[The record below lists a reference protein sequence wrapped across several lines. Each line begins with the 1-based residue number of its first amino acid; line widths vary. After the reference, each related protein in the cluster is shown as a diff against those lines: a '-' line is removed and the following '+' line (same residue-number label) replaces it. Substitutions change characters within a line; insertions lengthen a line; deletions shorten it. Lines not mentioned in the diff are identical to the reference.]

1 MKSIRPM
8 LAGALAAPLL
18 VAAWLPAQAAGKV
31 EPASKGIVAKVNGV
45 PVPKARVDAILK
57 QQVARGTPDNDE
69 SRKVLREELINR
81 EIVTQEAVKN
91 GLAKSPEIKT
101 QLELARQNVLVNAY
115 LGEYFRKHPI
125 TDEEIRQQYERFK
138 AQQGSK
144 EYKARHILV
153 SSEEQA
159 KALIGQLD
167 KGAKFEE
174 LAASNSIDKGT
185 KDLGGD
191 LDWTVPGNLDRQF
204 ADAMVK
210 LQKGKYTPTPV
221 HTRFGYH
228 VIQLEDVREVKF
240 PSVDEVKPK
249 IERQVMGLRMEQ
261 LIHELRA
268 KAKVE

>member
-1 MKSIRPM
+1 MKFLRSM
-8 LAGALAAPLL
+8 VAGALAAPLL
-18 VAAWLPAQAAGKV
+18 ASAGLPAHAAAKTGA
-31 EPASKGIVAKVNGV
+31 ASNEAVATVNGV

-57 QQVARGTPDNDE
+57 QQVAHGTPDNDH

-81 EIVTQEAVKN
+81 EIVTQEAVKS
-91 GLAKSPEIKT
+91 GLAKLPEIQT

-125 TDEEIRQQYERFK
+125 TDEEIRQQYERIK
-138 AQQGSK
+138 AQQGNK

-153 SSEEQA
+153 SSEDQA
-159 KALIGQLD
+159 KALIDQLD

-174 LAASNSIDKGT
+174 LAAKNSIDKGT

-249 IERQVMGLRMEQ
+249 IERQVMAQRMEE
-261 LIHELRA
+261 LIRGLRA